1 MTEVAGTGLPVRI
14 DLLTDQRASG
24 YRIRE
29 IFGSQSSNHVV
40 KPPVLKVL
48 RKDNDGLSI
57 RLAWNTHPQEI
68 YQLNEILPDGS
79 ESPAFAVSGDGAA
92 TWFDFSPE
100 TQGRVFQV
108 RAIKN

>member
-1 MTEVAGTGLPVRI
+1 MPGTGLPLSI
-14 DLLTDQRASG
+14 DLLNEGRTTG

-29 IFGSQSSNHVV
+29 IFGSQSSGHVV
-40 KPPVLKVL
+40 KAPVLQVL
-48 RKDNDGLSI
+48 KSHSDGPNI

-68 YQLNEILPDGS
+68 YQLNEILPDGT

-92 TWFDFSPE
+92 TWFDFEPE
-100 TQGRVFQV
+100 TQSRVFQV